1 VALGNAVQVSGLGDR
16 IGMDET
22 PEIAKRKVLDYFF
35 ALKENHHVEFQPIV
49 DLRTMQ
55 AHEWECLFRPHMPM
69 LPQTISSI
77 VDAALVAKRPSTST
91 CSSSRPR
98 WPASPRSPEPGP
110 RPAHALR
117 HQPPAGE
124 PPGAALRGSAFAD
137 RVRRVGLSPRQIVV
151 ECTEQQ
157 AIADIPRLKKQ
168 VRALR
173 RLGFGFAIDD
183 AGAGYASFNV
193 IAALEPSIIKID
205 REIVSRIGNKDSEA
219 KKALV
224 EAFVSFSR
232 RIGAKVV
239 AEGIEN
245 RRDLS
250 PSGAR
255 GRLRAGL
262 PARPVVHYADP
273 AATSVPSASCR
284 WSSRRR
290 AAGRGQ
296 SRPGPPPAS
305 RQPHPRPFGGTI
317 ESRTMTASNRNR
329 SRSPPP
335 FPQPPAASWSAAI
348 RRRGHAEP
356 GRQPAPGGRLVPLE
370 GDAIV
375 FNSRVG
381 RQWPTNL
388 ERDPRVSIT
397 VADGYD
403 YVEMRGDPS
412 RSTRIRSAARPS
424 SPAWRAATRRTGP
437 RRAQIAAFAKE
448 RA

>member
-1 VALGNAVQVSGLGDR
+1 MRFGRARLGAVEHLLWSRDSRLVSRISQLLPNARIIELANSGWCVLGDAIELTQEVVLPLAHTAAYGLAEVDPMMPASERYVVALGNAVQASGLGDR

-35 ALKENHHVEFQPIV
+35 ALKANHHVEFQPIV

-55 AHEWECLFRPHMPM
+55 AHEWECLFRPCMPM

-77 VDAALVAKRPSTST
+77 VDAAIVARRPVDLDIFAVEATLARIAEVT
-91 CSSSRPR
+91 RPGDLGR
-98 WPASPRSPEPGP
+98 RTRYCINLLPASLLAPHFE
-110 RPAHALR
+110 A
-117 HQPPAGE
+117 
-124 PPGAALRGSAFAD
+124 SAFAD

-157 AIADIPRLKKQ
+157 AVADIARLKKQ

-245 RRDLS
+245 RRDLLALQEREVDFGQGFLLGRS
-250 PSGAR
+250 STTPVQPRRIRA
-255 GRLRAGL
+255 GRLPLVMSTAGGWEGAVRPRAI
-262 PARPVVHYADP
+262 
-273 AATSVPSASCR
+273 
-284 WSSRRR
+284 SS
-290 AAGRGQ
+290 Q
-296 SRPGPPPAS
+296 
-305 RQPHPRPFGGTI
+305 
-317 ESRTMTASNRNR
+317 
-329 SRSPPP
+329 
-335 FPQPPAASWSAAI
+335 
-348 RRRGHAEP
+348 
-356 GRQPAPGGRLVPLE
+356 
-370 GDAIV
+370 
-375 FNSRVG
+375 
-381 RQWPTNL
+381 
-388 ERDPRVSIT
+388 
-397 VADGYD
+397 
-403 YVEMRGDPS
+403 
-412 RSTRIRSAARPS
+412 
-424 SPAWRAATRRTGP
+424 
-437 RRAQIAAFAKE
+437 
-448 RA
+448 

>member
-1 VALGNAVQVSGLGDR
+1 VRFGRARQGAVERVLWSRDSRLVSRVAHNLPQARIIELADSGWCVLARAEELSEAFVLRLAQTSAYGIADVDPALPAAERYVVALGHAVQVSGLGDH

-55 AHEWECLFRPHMPM
+55 AHEWECLFRPQMPM
-69 LPQTISSI
+69 LPQTISAI
-77 VDAALVAKRPSTST
+77 VDAALVAKRPVDFDVFVVEATLARIAEVAKPGPVGRRIHYSINLL
-91 CSSSRPR
+91 
-98 WPASPRSPEPGP
+98 PASLLAPHFE
-110 RPAHALR
+110 
-117 HQPPAGE
+117 AG
-124 PPGAALRGSAFAD
+124 AFAE

-157 AIADIPRLKKQ
+157 AIADIARLKKQ

-245 RRDLS
+245 RRDLLALQEREVDF
-250 PSGAR
+250 GQGFYL
-255 GRLRAGL
+255 GRS
-262 PARPVVHYADP
+262 
-273 AATSVPSASCR
+273 ATSPL
-284 WSSRRR
+284 
-290 AAGRGQ
+290 
-296 SRPGPPPAS
+296 
-305 RQPHPRPFGGTI
+305 QPR
-317 ESRTMTASNRNR
+317 
-329 SRSPPP
+329 
-335 FPQPPAASWSAAI
+335 
-348 RRRGHAEP
+348 
-356 GRQPAPGGRLVPLE
+356 
-370 GDAIV
+370 
-375 FNSRVG
+375 
-381 RQWPTNL
+381 
-388 ERDPRVSIT
+388 
-397 VADGYD
+397 
-403 YVEMRGDPS
+403 
-412 RSTRIRSAARPS
+412 RIRSGEPVALSISPVAGWDGAVRTHAAS
-424 SPAWRAATRRTGP
+424 GS
-437 RRAQIAAFAKE
+437 
-448 RA
+448 